1 MNHSIDYL
9 RRQAKQ
15 LKRSFAAGDS
25 DAIQR
30 VRSVL
35 PEVETLKHAQALH
48 VIAREQGQQSWPRLK
63 LAVETARMNREQK
76 AERLKIALY
85 YGQHWVT
92 EALLEA
98 EPDLGSANF
107 GLQVALYDRAAVDA
121 ALKDDPEAAV
131 RPVGIRSPILHL
143 AFSRHVHAAPD
154 RADDM
159 IAIAEALLRNGADVN
174 DSYPFEPGAE
184 HRLSALY
191 GALGHG
197 DNMRLAR
204 WLLENG
210 ADPNDNESLYH
221 STELGHHEGL
231 KMLLEHGA
239 VADGTNAL
247 PRALDFNDLEAVRL
261 LLEGGADPNEGIMPH
276 PSGQPMMTVFALH
289 QAARRMCSGD
299 IAQLLIDHGAD
310 GTVPFNGHSAY
321 AFARMFGNKDVAEV
335 LERSG
340 QATELD
346 AAEAI
351 IASAADG
358 PVSGRVEPGA
368 LTAETRRIMMRMI
381 GFGGR
386 LDHIK
391 RLYAIGIDPDWTDEM
406 GMTAIHVAGWEG
418 RADAVEWLLT
428 LDPDLKHKNDYGGDL
443 LGTIIHGA
451 EFCPKR
457 AGRNHLECARLV
469 LAKGAVLRQRE
480 IDLCGVEDMAEL
492 LSDWAEAHPDQVE
505 DDRQP
510 ARKEE

>member
-15 LKRSFAAGDS
+15 LKRGFAAGDPH
-25 DAIQR
+25 AIQR
-30 VRSVL
+30 ARSVL
-35 PEVETLKHAQALH
+35 PDAEALKHAQALH
-48 VIAREQGQQSWPRLK
+48 VIAHEQGYESWPRLK
-63 LAVETARMNREQK
+63 LASETAKMNREQK

-85 YGQHWVT
+85 YGQHWIT
-92 EALLEA
+92 KALLEA
-98 EPDLGSANF
+98 EPGLENANF
-107 GLQVALYDRAAVDA
+107 GLQVALYDRTAVDA

-131 RPVGIRSPILHL
+131 RTVGIRSPILHL
-143 AFSRHVHAAPD
+143 AFSRHIHAAPG

-174 DSYPFEPGAE
+174 DSYPFEPGSE

-197 DNMRLAR
+197 DNMRLSR

-239 VADGTNAL
+239 VAEGTNAL
-247 PRALDFNDLEAVRL
+247 PRALDFNDIEAVKL
-261 LLEGGADPNEGIMPH
+261 LLEGGADPNEGIVPH
-276 PSGQPMMTVFALH
+276 PSGQPMMMVFALH

-321 AFARMFGNKDVAEV
+321 AFACMFGNNEVADV
-335 LERSG
+335 LEHAG
-340 QATELD
+340 QGTALD
-346 AAEAI
+346 AVEAT
-351 IASAADG
+351 IASAVNG
-358 PVSGRVEPGA
+358 PVCGRVDPGA
-368 LTAETRRIMMRMI
+368 LTDETQRIMMRMI
-381 GFGGR
+381 GFSGR
-386 LDHIK
+386 LEHIK
-391 RLYAIGIDPDWTDEM
+391 RLYAIGIDPEWTDEM

-418 RADAVEWLLT
+418 QADAVAWLLT
-428 LDPDLKHKNDYGGDL
+428 LNPDLNHKNDYGGDL

-469 LAKGAVLRQRE
+469 LAKGAVLRQTE
-480 IDLCGVEDMAEL
+480 IDLCGVEDMTEL
-492 LSDWAEAHPDQVE
+492 LADWAEAHPRQVE
-505 DDRQP
+505 DDRQT